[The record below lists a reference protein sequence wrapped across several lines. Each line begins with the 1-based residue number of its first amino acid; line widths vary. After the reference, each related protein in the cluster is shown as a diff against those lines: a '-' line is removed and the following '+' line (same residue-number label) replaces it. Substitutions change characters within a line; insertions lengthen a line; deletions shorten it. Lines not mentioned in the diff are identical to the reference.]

1 MNETLCLRT
10 LAEVMAW
17 DNDHARREYQWLRL
31 ISRFKYD
38 GYRDF
43 VAGVRF
49 LECLITW
56 LMQFHTTGERQV
68 AYSFIRNR
76 LVYVGAAEMT
86 KLVELCYFETVKP
99 RIAADAAA
107 LLDIPVYR
115 LWAHPSGR
123 KTYQDCLRR
132 VLFMGLSEGAR
143 TDMLRYAAGG
153 DLTNE
158 QVVGFT
164 QIDPEKWQ
172 DLLGD
177 LREDLKHPKAQ
188 FRYLFVLDDFT
199 ASGTSLL
206 RNPDG
211 LKWKGKLVRL
221 WNSLE
226 HATSEID
233 ESPLVDNWTL
243 CAHHY
248 ITTPKAK
255 QAAINRN
262 QEATK
267 ELGKNWYPNVEF
279 TFGFELDETT
289 EVKKD
294 TDPDFWQLTDDYYDP
309 SIEPRKHLDEC
320 GIDDLRRGYAAC
332 ALPVILEH
340 NTPNN
345 SLSLLWAE
353 SQGSDGYPKMR
364 PLFRRHQR
372 HS

>member
-1 MNETLCLRT
+1 MNESLCLRT

-17 DNDHARREYQWLRL
+17 DDDRARREYQWLRL

-56 LMQFHTTGERQV
+56 LMQFNTPEERQV
-68 AYSFIRNR
+68 AYSFVRER
-76 LVYVGAAEMT
+76 LVYIGSAELT

-99 RIAADAAA
+99 RIAADAAE
-107 LLDIPVYR
+107 LLDIPLYK
-115 LWAHPSGR
+115 LWAHPSGSS
-123 KTYQDCLRR
+123 TYRQCLRR
-132 VLFMGLSEGAR
+132 VLFMGLSDGAR
-143 TDMLRYAAGG
+143 TDMLRYAAGS
-153 DLTNE
+153 DLKNE

-177 LREDLKHPKAQ
+177 LREDLEDPKAR

-206 RNPDG
+206 RKPDG
-211 LKWKGKLVRL
+211 GKWKGKLVRL

-226 HATSEID
+226 YAKSEIG
-233 ESPLVDNWTL
+233 ESPLTCDWVL

-248 ITTPKAK
+248 MATPRAK
-255 QAAINRN
+255 QAAVERN
-262 QEATK
+262 KEATK
-267 ELGKNWYPNVEF
+267 ELGRNWFPNVEF
-279 TFGFELDETT
+279 SFGFEFDEAT
-289 EVKKD
+289 EVKKT
-294 TDPDFWQLTDDYYDP
+294 TDSDFWQLTDVYYDP
-309 SIEPRKHLDEC
+309 SIEPKKHLKEC
-320 GIDDLRRGYAAC
+320 GIDSLKRGYAAC

-345 SLSLLWAE
+345 SVSLLWAE
-353 SQGSDGYPKMR
+353 SKGSDKYPRMR